1 MPPNLRP
8 AMQDELERTV
18 LTEVVEL
25 GELTIAELILRIAR
39 DPDDETTKDKI
50 RNATRDLR
58 RDGLV
63 RYLDDDEIVTP
74 TRPAIRT
81 YELLTE

>member
-1 MPPNLRP
+1 
-8 AMQDELERTV
+8 MQDELERTV
-18 LTEVVEL
+18 LTEIVEL
-25 GELTIAELILRIAR
+25 GELTIEELILRTAG
-39 DPDDETTKDKI
+39 DPEDEATKDRI

-63 RYLDDDEIVTP
+63 RYREDDEIVTP
-74 TRPAIRT
+74 TRPAIRM

>member
-1 MPPNLRP
+1 MPTK
-8 AMQDELERTV
+8 LERTV

-25 GELTIAELILRIAR
+25 GELTIAELILRIAH
-39 DPDDETTKDKI
+39 DPDDETAKDKI

-58 RDGLV
+58 RDGVV
-63 RYLDDDEIVTP
+63 RYREDDEIVTA
-74 TRPAIRT
+74 TRPAIRM